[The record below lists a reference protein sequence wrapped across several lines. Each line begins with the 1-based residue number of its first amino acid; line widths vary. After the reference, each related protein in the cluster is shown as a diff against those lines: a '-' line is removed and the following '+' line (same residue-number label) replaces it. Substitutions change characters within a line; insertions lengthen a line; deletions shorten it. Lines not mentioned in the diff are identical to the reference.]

1 VRDHDAGEGGVVEQR
16 FEPRDAGEVEVVGG
30 LVEEQNVGWV
40 TMASA
45 MARRLRQP
53 PESVAASASR
63 EGKPVR
69 PEVSWSRPS
78 RSDSAMAAR
87 VRAAV
92 RTSRTVRPGAKA
104 DSCLT

>member
-1 VRDHDAGEGGVVEQR
+1 MTQANWACVEQV

-30 LVEEQNVGWV
+30 LVEQQDVGCV

-53 PESVAASASR
+53 PERRRGLGGRATGSRCGRRFRAGGLRARRQARPARSMAAS
-63 EGKPVR
+63 
-69 PEVSWSRPS
+69 
-78 RSDSAMAAR
+78 
-87 VRAAV
+87 
-92 RTSRTVRPGAKA
+92 RTSRTVMPGAKV